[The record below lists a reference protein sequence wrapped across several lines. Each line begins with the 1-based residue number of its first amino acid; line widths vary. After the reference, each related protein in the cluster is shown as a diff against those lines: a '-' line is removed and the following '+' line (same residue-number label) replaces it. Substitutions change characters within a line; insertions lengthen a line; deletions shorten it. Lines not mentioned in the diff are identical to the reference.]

1 MLTTIIISENSNVN
15 QSYTMYLGDKKEG
28 TVNFVLHDYG
38 YRLKNVEF
46 NYNISNNNIIFT
58 YISKRNN
65 FNEEI
70 NKCRDN
76 REHIYNCRQEELQFL
91 ENKIATLKYELTN
104 EFENNIVNNI
114 SLSENEYEIR
124 KNLNQL
130 YDMKKKQVDEIN
142 TLSKIPICFKYVET
156 KTSMES
162 KVKFNEW
169 SKPICI
175 CMDEHNNNYDIIF
188 NYTENIPNKDN
199 RVKEITQKTEMNF
212 IENYD
217 DDDDDFDDLIM

>member
-1 MLTTIIISENSNVN
+1 
-15 QSYTMYLGDKKEG
+15 
-28 TVNFVLHDYG
+28 
-38 YRLKNVEF
+38 
-46 NYNISNNNIIFT
+46 
-58 YISKRNN
+58 
-65 FNEEI
+65 
-70 NKCRDN
+70 
-76 REHIYNCRQEELQFL
+76 L

-188 NYTENIPNKDN
+188 NYAENIPNKNN